1 MKSKFLLSSLTLLIF
16 ALLGGGSIDSDDM
29 GVFFVIIIVIV
40 VIVVIAAVITAIV
53 QSHNKNKR
61 LQMIKEDEK
70 NSTDF
75 DRSVFIGDDR
85 LKIYFD
91 SNKKQVM
98 LMRVTTESIKKE
110 YVDDFE
116 FPGKDLAKYTNPS
129 FYIYDPDKRKLLSG
143 SYTDNIVSHQI
154 TSIAE
159 KDNNKDVTVN
169 NNIQPRFCSLGNLL
183 LASSGIKVY
192 HVLIEEK
199 RGLIAICES
208 GKVCKVFNYINA
220 NSLPKKK
227 GEKSTINTKE
237 IGNYLFIMDD
247 FFKVLV
253 LIEPGTHEIFNYA
266 DIIEVSYEED
276 GNQLYT
282 KSAGRTVGGAIV
294 GGVLMGGAGAVVGGL
309 SGASKQNKEV
319 KSIDIKILLRST
331 SRTSYVLHFNDANR
345 ILKTKEDS
353 DRKLY
358 ETYTKNAN
366 QAKDILS
373 VIIDN
378 AKQKQVGVN
387 VAQPL
392 AHHVPSSLSVADELA
407 KLAKLKEDGILTE
420 EEFIAQKKLLLG
432 GNAGAKDNVDNNAV
446 TASALVAATE
456 ERHICGGCGY
466 IMNGET
472 PEKCPICKS
481 PSTKFKVI

>member
-1 MKSKFLLSSLTLLIF
+1 MF
-16 ALLGGGSIDSDDM
+16 ALLGGGSVDPDDM

-40 VIVVIAAVITAIV
+40 AVVVIAAGITAMV

-61 LQMIKEDEK
+61 LQMIKEDEEK
-70 NSTDF
+70 SSDF

-116 FPGKDLAKYTNPS
+116 FPGKDLAKYTNPA
-129 FYIYDPDKRKLLSG
+129 FYIYDPVKRRMLSG
-143 SYTDNIVSHQI
+143 SYTDNIITHQI
-154 TSIAE
+154 TSISE

-169 NNIQPRFCSLGNLL
+169 NKIQPRFSSLGNLL
-183 LASSGIKVY
+183 LASSGINEKVY
-192 HVLIEEK
+192 HVLIEEN

-208 GKVCKVFNYINA
+208 GKVDKVFNYINA

-227 GEKSTINTKE
+227 GEKSSINTKE

-253 LIEPGTHEIFNYA
+253 LIERGSHEIFNYA
-266 DIIEVSYEED
+266 DIIEVSYEEN
-276 GNQLYT
+276 GTQLYT

-331 SRTSYVLHFNDANR
+331 SRTSCVLHFNDANR
-345 ILKTKEDS
+345 ILKTKEES
-353 DRKLY
+353 DRNLY

-366 QAKDILS
+366 QAKDVLS

-378 AKQKQVGVN
+378 AKQVQVSTP

-392 AHHVPSSLSVADELA
+392 VQQVPSSSSSIADELA
-407 KLAKLKEDGILTE
+407 KLAKLKADGILTE
-420 EEFIAQKKLLLG
+420 EEFQAQKAKLLG
-432 GNAGAKDNVDNNAV
+432 
-446 TASALVAATE
+446 
-456 ERHICGGCGY
+456 
-466 IMNGET
+466 
-472 PEKCPICKS
+472 
-481 PSTKFKVI
+481 

>member
-1 MKSKFLLSSLTLLIF
+1 MKSKFILSSLVLLF
-16 ALLGGGSIDSDDM
+16 FSLLAGGSSDSDINGFM
-29 GVFFVIIIVIV
+29 TAVVVAVVVGVIIAIISGIVEGN
-40 VIVVIAAVITAIV
+40 
-53 QSHNKNKR
+53 NKKKR

-70 NSTDF
+70 NSSDF

-85 LKIYFD
+85 CKIYFD

-98 LMRVTTESIKKE
+98 IMRVMTEGIKKE

-116 FPGKDLAKYTNPS
+116 YPGKGLVQYTYPV
-129 FYIYDPDKRKLLSG
+129 FYIFDPVKRRLLSG
-143 SYTDNIVSHQI
+143 IFDGLNINHQI
-154 TSIAE
+154 TFISE
-159 KDNNKDVTVN
+159 KDNNKDIVVN
-169 NNIQPRFCSLGNLL
+169 NTIQSQFRILGDQF
-183 LASSGIKVY
+183 I
-192 HVLIEEK
+192 LIEEN
-199 RGLIAICES
+199 RGLIAICAY
-208 GKVCKVFNYINA
+208 GGVRKIFNYIKA
-220 NSLPKKK
+220 DSLSKKN

-237 IGNYLFIMDD
+237 IGNYLFLIDD

-253 LIEPGTHEIFNYA
+253 LIDHTTHEIFNYA
-266 DIIEVSYEED
+266 DIIEVSYEEN
-276 GNQLYT
+276 GTQLYT

-331 SRTSYVLHFNDANR
+331 SRTACVLHFNDANR

-373 VIIDN
+373 VIIDD
-378 AKQKQVGVN
+378 AKQKQQSTP

-392 AHHVPSSLSVADELA
+392 AQQVPPSSSVADELT
-407 KLAKLKEDGILTE
+407 KLAKLKENGILTE
-420 EEFIAQKKLLLG
+420 EEFLEQKKILLG
-432 GNAGAKDNVDNNAV
+432 GNVAAKSHIDNNADK
-446 TASALVAATE
+446 ASTLATPTGK
-456 ERHICGGCGY
+456 RHICGICGY
-466 IMNGET
+466 IMDGEVT

-481 PSTKFKVI
+481 PNSKFNVI